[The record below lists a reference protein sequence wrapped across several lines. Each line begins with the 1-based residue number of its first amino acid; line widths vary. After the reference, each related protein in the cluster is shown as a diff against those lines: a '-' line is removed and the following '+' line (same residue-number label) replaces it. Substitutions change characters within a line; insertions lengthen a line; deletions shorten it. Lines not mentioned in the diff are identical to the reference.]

1 MCWILRLGLE
11 FLTPGIFL
19 GLVLVH
25 TVFCFP
31 GDSSFL
37 PFLLKE
43 GMMSLGP
50 AHNTSSSRGQSLTAQ
65 PGRGN
70 ISNSL
75 SSSQSPSLWG
85 CLQKGPKEDRVTF
98 PSWGAGPQRLA
109 FSEELAHLWE
119 VADAGRESSQG
130 HQPCSGRSLFC
141 HCPP

>member
-50 AHNTSSSRGQSLTAQ
+50 AHDTSSSQGQSLTAQ
-65 PGRGN
+65 PGGGEYLQF
-70 ISNSL
+70 SVSF
-75 SSSQSPSLWG
+75 SSQSPSLWG
-85 CLQKGPKEDRVTF
+85 CLQKGPEEDRVTF
-98 PSWGAGPQRLA
+98 PSWGAGPQKLA
-109 FSEELAHLWE
+109 FPEELAHLWE

-130 HQPCSGRSLFC
+130 H
-141 HCPP
+141 